1 MDALNRFKF
10 YLLPTNKQKMFALI
24 LNRMQNGA
32 KIQMGPFRKLDYEAA
47 TQVRIVRY
55 NMKQCCFIAL
65 LKCD

>member
-1 MDALNRFKF
+1 
-10 YLLPTNKQKMFALI
+10 MFALI